1 MAETGKI
8 VEITDQNFTE
18 EVDSQTGLSM
28 VDFWA
33 AWCGPCRLV
42 APIVE
47 KLAEDYAEEG
57 LRVGKLDVDQNQ
69 EIASRFG
76 VRSIPTILFFKD
88 GELVDQV
95 IGLVPRTQLE
105 QLIQKHLAA

>member
-18 EVDSQTGLSM
+18 EVDNQTGLSM

-76 VRSIPTILFFKD
+76 VRSIPTLLIFRNGEKVGDVVGNKD
-88 GELVDQV
+88 KAELTASF
-95 IGLVPRTQLE
+95 RR
-105 QLIQKHLAA
+105 

>member
-18 EVDSQTGLSM
+18 EVDSQAGLSM

-105 QLIQKHLAA
+105 ELIQKHLAV

>member
-1 MAETGKI
+1 MAVTGKI
-8 VEITDQNFTE
+8 IEITDQNFTE
-18 EVDSQTGLSM
+18 EIDTQAGLS
-28 VDFWA
+28 VGDFWA

-105 QLIQKHLAA
+105 ELIQKHLAV

>member
-1 MAETGKI
+1 MAMTGKI
-8 VEITDQNFTE
+8 VEITDQNFTDE
-18 EVDSQTGLSM
+18 IDSQIGLSM

-47 KLAEDYAEEG
+47 KLAEDYSDEG
-57 LRVGKLDVDQNQ
+57 LRVGKLDVDQNP

-76 VRSIPTILFFKD
+76 VRSIPTILFFKG
-88 GELVDQV
+88 GEVVDKV
-95 IGLVPRTQLE
+95 VGAVPRAQLE
-105 QLIQKHLAA
+105 ELIQKHLAA

>member
-18 EVDSQTGLSM
+18 EVDNQTGLSM

-105 QLIQKHLAA
+105 ELIQKHLAA